1 MTRSGCGDLDRVLV
15 DAGEGVASLR
25 HECEGDPLGAPGR
38 NSPWDAWT
46 LTSTVCRRPS
56 HVGVKTP
63 FPTVDWPCAAFV

>member
-1 MTRSGCGDLDRVLV
+1 MTR
-15 DAGEGVASLR
+15 SLR